1 MLDGIDHN
9 PSVSAP
15 DGQVARLRT
24 GHSLKFVNPRI
35 EVGRGRV
42 LIRETGAGIES
53 VDKMGTIGKETRM
66 MTGIQCGA

>member
-1 MLDGIDHN
+1 VLDGIDHN

-24 GHSLKFVNPRI
+24 CHSLKLVNPRV
-35 EVGRGRV
+35 EVRRGRV
-42 LIRETGAGIES
+42 LIRETGACIES
-53 VDKMGTIGKETRM
+53 VDKMRTIGKETRM